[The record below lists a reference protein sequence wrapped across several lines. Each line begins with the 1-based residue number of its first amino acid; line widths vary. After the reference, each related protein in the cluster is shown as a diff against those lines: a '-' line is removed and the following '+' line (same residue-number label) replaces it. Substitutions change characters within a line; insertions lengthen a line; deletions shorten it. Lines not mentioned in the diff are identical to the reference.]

1 MRGQH
6 LGGLVAYLPDAQ
18 CADETPQVVFLTLFN
33 GGQHIGGGLFPHT
46 VQPSDILRL

>member
-18 CADETPQVVFLTLFN
+18 CADEPPQVVFLTLFN

-46 VQPSDILRL
+46 VQLRDILSL